1 MILRY
6 FVLKCSQIEY
16 ISYIFHTYSTT
27 TPYFALYRLRFL
39 LFSFEI
45 WYTHSYRVFI
55 HLGSRNIIFLHN
67 NQFLSIKWI
76 IKYLIIEIWHFGP
89 SGPTRPSCRCWML
102 ADEGSASRA
111 TSGGG
116 SRSGWPQGLLL
127 VVVDLAC
134 VETLG
139 WALVVCSC
147 SCAALVVRGFDL
159 RLGVP
164 GWSGEGASR
173 QEASGNR
180 PSSTRY

>member
-1 MILRY
+1 MEKKFHMILRY

-27 TPYFALYRLRFL
+27 TPYFALYKLRFL

-89 SGPTRPSCRCWML
+89 SGPTRPSCRCWIVRISWANTGKFTHCRNHSSDL
-102 ADEGSASRA
+102 PSAYSNPKLKHPLFR
-111 TSGGG
+111 
-116 SRSGWPQGLLL
+116 
-127 VVVDLAC
+127 DKI
-134 VETLG
+134 
-139 WALVVCSC
+139 
-147 SCAALVVRGFDL
+147 
-159 RLGVP
+159 
-164 GWSGEGASR
+164 
-173 QEASGNR
+173 EASYSYSLPQNTTPKIRLSQFHQPG
-180 PSSTRY
+180 